1 MRLPVTEHAV
11 ISCEQHIERSTST
24 MNKKTKSS
32 AQLSLDRVLSFC
44 ISFVGTME
52 TLKFINK
59 TYVSL
64 IIPLVRTLKLKDL
77 DTPMAVII
85 QWMEK
90 CTKILHSGTLF
101 TQTGCTTYFI
111 KISKQLIKNHTTF
124 SFLSTNKR
132 NCELHLQQLVGMIPS
147 VFPNLRFLNIQMC
160 QEVFSLPITPVPFKI
175 KIGGCLGLCNNPEI
189 YNYLRPAEF
198 VLTHAFMIKYG
209 YNDSFLFAKSDT
221 WLKNLFAYEYFTAM
235 PFRSVVKVSGVFFPP
250 TLCRKGKIFQRTM
263 SCMVHMNHDGDIITW
278 KLKKNRDGFWRTS
291 RIDFKF

>member
-11 ISCEQHIERSTST
+11 ISCEQHIERSTSS
-24 MNKKTKSS
+24 MNKKTKCS
-32 AQLSLDRVLSFC
+32 AQLSLDRVLTFC

-90 CTKILHSGTLF
+90 NPQNGLR
-101 TQTGCTTYFI
+101 
-111 KISKQLIKNHTTF
+111 TF
-124 SFLSTNKR
+124 DLSQSEYLDTV
-132 NCELHLQQLVGMIPS
+132 HLQQLVGMIPS

-175 KIGGCLGLCNNPEI
+175 KICGCLGLCNNPEI

-221 WLKNLFAYEYFTAM
+221 WLKNLFAYEYFTAL
-235 PFRSVVKVSGVFFPP
+235 PFRSVVKVSGVFFPLR
-250 TLCRKGKIFQRTM
+250 LCGEKEKYFKGPCLAWFT
-263 SCMVHMNHDGDIITW
+263 
-278 KLKKNRDGFWRTS
+278 
-291 RIDFKF
+291 